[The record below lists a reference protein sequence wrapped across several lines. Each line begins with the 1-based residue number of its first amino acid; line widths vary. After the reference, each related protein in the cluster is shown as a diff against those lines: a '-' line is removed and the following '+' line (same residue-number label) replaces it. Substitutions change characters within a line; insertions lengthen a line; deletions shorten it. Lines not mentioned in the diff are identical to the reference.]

1 MVMVRLASRM
11 PDMKKGFYGFF
22 EPPPPGVV
30 RFTVGEPDFD
40 TPRPIVD
47 AAIKALDSGD
57 THYVGSDGRPNL
69 REAVANKLRSENG
82 IPADPKNVVITLGGK
97 EPLQDAMLAVLDPGD
112 ELILHSPSWP
122 TYDPQVVIAH
132 GKPVHVK
139 VRSDNYHPDIEATK
153 AAITPR
159 TKMMIVNSPNN
170 PTGAVYTKEELRA
183 MADLAIDHD
192 FIIMSDEIYEKMVY
206 GGREHISIGSFPDMH
221 DRVITTN
228 GYSKAFAMTGW
239 RLGYVHADAGIMDKV
254 RLTHLHNLTCAVSFQ
269 MESGVVALTQCK
281 DYIDEMVT
289 EYDRRRHLL
298 EDGLNSIEGFVC
310 PEPEG
315 AFYAFV
321 NIKGT
326 GFDPMTLYKRLLD
339 EARVML
345 IPGTLF
351 EFGEE
356 YVRFSYATAYDQIGL
371 GMERIREWL
380 SANRP

>member
-1 MVMVRLASRM
+1 MYMVRLASRM

-22 EPPPPGVV
+22 EPPPPDVV

-47 AAIKALDSGD
+47 EAIKALNNGD
-57 THYVGSDGRPNL
+57 THYVGSDGRPSL
-69 REAVANKLRSENG
+69 REAVANKLRTENG
-82 IPADPKNVVITLGGK
+82 IEAETKNVVITLGGK

-139 VRSDNYHPDIEATK
+139 VRSDNYHPDVEATK
-153 AAITPR
+153 EAITPR
-159 TKMMIVNSPNN
+159 TKMMIINSPNN

-192 FIIMSDEIYEKMVY
+192 FIIISDEIYEKMVS
-206 GGREHISIGSFPDMH
+206 GGREYISIGSFDDVA

-228 GYSKAFAMTGW
+228 GFSKAFAMTGW
-239 RLGYVHADAGIMDKV
+239 RLGYVHASSEIMDKV
-254 RLTHLHNLTCAVSFQ
+254 RMTHLHNLTCAVSFQ
-269 MESGVVALTQCK
+269 MDAGVVGLTQC
-281 DYIDEMVT
+281 DQHVNDMMT
-289 EYDRRRHLL
+289 EYDRRRILL
-298 EDGLNSIEGFVC
+298 KDGLNSIEGFVA

-321 NIKGT
+321 NIKDT

-339 EARVML
+339 EAKVML

-351 EFGEE
+351 EYGEE
-356 YVRFSYATAYDQIGL
+356 YVRFSYATSYEQIGV
-371 GMERIREWL
+371 GIDRIRSWL
-380 SANRP
+380 AANR

>member
-1 MVMVRLASRM
+1 MVRLASRM

-47 AAIKALDSGD
+47 SAINALNNGD

-69 REAVANKLRSENG
+69 REAVAKKLNEENG

-139 VRSDNYHPDIEATK
+139 VKPEDYHVDVEATK
-153 AAITPR
+153 EAITPR
-159 TKMMIVNSPNN
+159 TKMMIINSPNN
-170 PTGAVYTKEELRA
+170 PTGAVYTKDELKA
-183 MADLAIDHD
+183 MADLAVDHD
-192 FIIMSDEIYEKMVY
+192 FIIISDEIYEKMVY
-206 GGREHISIGSFPDMH
+206 GGREHISIGSFPEVQ

-239 RLGYVHADAGIMDKV
+239 RLGYVHAAPEIMDTV
-254 RLTHLHNLTCAVSFQ
+254 RMTHLHNLTCAVSFQ
-269 MESGVVALTQCK
+269 MDAGVVALTQCEQ
-281 DYIDEMVT
+281 YINEMVA
-289 EYDRRRHLL
+289 EYDRRRILL
-298 EDGLNSIEGFVC
+298 KDGLNSIEGFVC

-321 NIKGT
+321 NIKET
-326 GFDPMTLYKRLLD
+326 GFDPMTMYKRLLA
-339 EARVML
+339 EAKVML

-356 YVRFSYATAYDQIGL
+356 YVRFSYATSYEQIGE
-371 GMERIREWL
+371 GMDRIQAWL
-380 SANRP
+380 AANRPA